1 MSQISL
7 QPELAR
13 HIIQRVGESGQPPEQ
28 GITHLNVGN
37 DSYLRILEKEYLTRL
52 KHNPRGSSFKLV
64 QGYYGGGKTH
74 FLYCVRDLAWKHGF
88 LTSLVNLSPREC
100 PYDDPVKVYGAVAVN
115 LASPPPEE
123 GMEPTRGL
131 TDILRDLAEAKVT
144 AMGEE
149 RALTWIRKNAARVS
163 AESHSFRKAAAGFMD
178 AYLQG
183 DHVREAVLEPW
194 LLGEPVPQS
203 ETRSMGVFEAVETA
217 TGFKMLRSLSQV
229 MSGYGFCGIALLF
242 DEVDRNLSLTSRKM
256 LAVGDNL
263 RQVVDLCGQARLP
276 STLFLYAVPPEFL
289 RNVVPDYPALDQR
302 LKSPVPLGERSP
314 QAAVIDLEYLD
325 LDAAELLIRMG
336 ERLELIF
343 ETATGWK
350 SDRGIQAHNRVL
362 IAETMVDYTFEVSHR
377 RLFVKSYVD
386 FLYAQ
391 KSGKQT
397 SITPREANR
406 LIQGG
411 YGSLE
416 PFGDEE
422 FLDV

>member
-1 MSQISL
+1 MSKTSL

-37 DSYLRILEKEYLTRL
+37 DSYLRILDEEYLTRL

-100 PYDDPVKVYGAVAVN
+100 PYDDPVKVYAAVAIN
-115 LASPPPEE
+115 LTSPPLDD
-123 GMEPTRGL
+123 GVEPTRSL
-131 TDILRDLAEAKVT
+131 TDLLRDLADDRRT
-144 AMGEE
+144 AMGAK
-149 RALTWIRKNAARVS
+149 RAMTWIQRTAARVS
-163 AESHSFRKAAAGFMD
+163 TESHSFRKAATAFMA

-183 DHVREAVLEPW
+183 DADREAILEPW
-194 LLGEPVPQS
+194 LLGEPVPRT
-203 ETRSMGVFEAVETA
+203 ETRPLGVFEAIESS

-229 MSGYGFCGIALLF
+229 ISGYGLPGIALLF

-263 RQVVDLCGQARLP
+263 RQVIDLCGQARLP

-302 LKSPVPLGERSP
+302 LKSPVPLCERSP
-314 QAAVIDLEYLD
+314 QAAVIDLEHLD
-325 LDAAELLIRMG
+325 MDPVALLTGIG
-336 ERLELIF
+336 DRLQSIF

-350 SDRGIQAHNRVL
+350 ADAAIQAHNRAL
-362 IAETMVDYTFEVSHR
+362 IASTMAAYTFEVSHR
-377 RLFVKSYVD
+377 RLFVKTYVD
-386 FLYAQ
+386 FLYRQ
-391 KSGKQT
+391 KAEQQRR
-397 SITPREANR
+397 ILPQEANE
-406 LIQGG
+406 IVQGG
-411 YGSLE
+411 YTSLE
-416 PFGDEE
+416 SIDDEE